1 MLIGYAWQQGD
12 EGGDGTKRWCTLKK
26 IVFSSELTDVDDMT
40 FAKVSSELKD
50 VDDVV
55 FAKVS

>member
-1 MLIGYAWQQGD
+1 MMYF
-12 EGGDGTKRWCTLKK
+12 KK
-26 IVFSSELTDVDDMT
+26 IVFSSELTDVDDMA

-50 VDDVV
+50 IDDVV